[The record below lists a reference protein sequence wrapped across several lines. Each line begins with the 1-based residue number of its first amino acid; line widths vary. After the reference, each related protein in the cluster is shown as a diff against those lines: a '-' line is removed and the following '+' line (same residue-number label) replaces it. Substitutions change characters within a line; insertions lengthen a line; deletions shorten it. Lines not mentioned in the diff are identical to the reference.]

1 MNHIINYIKILFS
14 LLSTFIIFYY
24 TNLASPTCSTIND
37 GLYFNNNS
45 FIGYLVNHKPGYVC
59 PLGIILGK
67 FMLFIC
73 IIQIY
78 YLYNNKYSTTI
89 KIIHFILLFIAFLL
103 SFMNTILQQNII
115 WAFILQ
121 LLIII
126 LS

>member
-1 MNHIINYIKILFS
+1 MNLLKILLS
-14 LLSTFIIFYY
+14 ILSTFIIFYY
-24 TNLASPTCSTIND
+24 TNIANPTNTAIND